1 MGSTRTLGLAA
12 SLVFLAVCTQAL
24 AADDV
29 GKWYLAPMA
38 FDVRT
43 GTDRN
48 VDDGAAFG
56 LAFGKNVSDHWAA
69 ELAFDHGYYKARNAA
84 DDLSINALSLV
95 ALRHFFRDSKIH
107 PFLSIGYVQSDES
120 RDSTGSYNRQMIQAG
135 LGLLGNVHTAVD
147 RSSVIQLRA
156 EVRERWNVD
165 WVSEAHQGQPNDFM
179 AGIGFQFN
187 WGAPAPVEAP
197 APVREEAP
205 ADVDSDGDGVPDR
218 LDKCPNTP
226 RGVKVDSDGCPLDAD
241 HDGVPDYL
249 DKCPNTPAGVKVDS
263 DGCPLDADHDG
274 VPDYLDKCPGTPPGM
289 KVDANGCEVE
299 AIVLKGVNFDYNSA
313 KLTPA
318 SDRILDEVVAL
329 IKLRPGATAVIGGH
343 TDGRGKAAYNQRL
356 SEQRASAVRDYLV
369 AHGIDAKALTAKG
382 YGKTQPIASNDTEE
396 GRAQNRRVTLQ
407 FTTFATR

>member
-249 DKCPNTPAGVKVDS
+249 DKCP
-263 DGCPLDADHDG
+263 
-274 VPDYLDKCPGTPPGM
+274 GTPPGM